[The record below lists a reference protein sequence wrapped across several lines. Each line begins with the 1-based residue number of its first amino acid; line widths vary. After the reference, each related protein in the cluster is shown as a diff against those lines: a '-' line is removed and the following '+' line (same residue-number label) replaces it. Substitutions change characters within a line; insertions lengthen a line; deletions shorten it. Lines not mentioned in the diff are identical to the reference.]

1 MKAYLVSADGKL
13 PPSRPR
19 GAWWRFVEH
28 RLPVAVIYLMV
39 ATLIAVVLTPF
50 CFEGPRGYPWRLR
63 IGRLAIPR

>member
-19 GAWWRFVEH
+19 RAWWRFVEH

-39 ATLIAVVLTPF
+39 AQS
-50 CFEGPRGYPWRLR
+50 R
-63 IGRLAIPR
+63 